1 MEKMNERIV
10 DLIDALNIKK
20 SSFAERLCV
29 SQAYV
34 SQMCSG
40 VRMPSD
46 RTISD
51 ICREFDVNELWLRTG
66 DGAML
71 RQRSRYEELSGFF
84 GGLLK
89 AEPDF
94 RHRLISVLSR
104 LDADEWQMLE
114 RIARE
119 LAEDKEKA
127 DP

>member
-10 DLIDALNIKK
+10 ELIDALHIKK
-20 SSFAERLCV
+20 ADFAERIRV

-51 ICREFDVNELWLRTG
+51 ICREFNVNELWLRTG
-66 DGAML
+66 EGNML
-71 RQRSRYEELSGFF
+71 RERSRNDELAAFF
-84 GGLLK
+84 GDLLK
-89 AEPDF
+89 SEPDF

-104 LDADEWQMLE
+104 LSVEEWELLE
-114 RIARE
+114 KKARE
-119 LAEDKEKA
+119 LAEEIKKA

>member
-1 MEKMNERIV
+1 MNNRIKDV
-10 DLIDALNIKK
+10 RKHSKLSQDAFGK
-20 SSFAERLCV
+20 RLGITGASV
-29 SQAYV
+29 SRLE
-34 SQMCSG
+34 SG
-40 VRMPSD
+40 DRDPSD
-46 RTISD
+46 QTILS

-66 DGAML
+66 EGDML
-71 RQRSRYEELSGFF
+71 RQRSRYDELSAFF

-119 LAEDKEKA
+119 LAEDTEKA

>member
-1 MEKMNERIV
+1 MNSRIKDV
-10 DLIDALNIKK
+10 RKYSKLSQDAFGK
-20 SSFAERLCV
+20 RLGITGASV
-29 SQAYV
+29 SRLE
-34 SQMCSG
+34 SG
-40 VRMPSD
+40 DRDPSD
-46 RTISD
+46 QTILS

-66 DGAML
+66 EGAML

>member
-1 MEKMNERIV
+1 MNSRIKDV
-10 DLIDALNIKK
+10 RKYSKLSQDAFGK
-20 SSFAERLCV
+20 RLGITGASV
-29 SQAYV
+29 SRLE
-34 SQMCSG
+34 SG
-40 VRMPSD
+40 DRDPSD
-46 RTISD
+46 QTILS
-51 ICREFDVNELWLRTG
+51 ICRAFDVNELWLRTG
-66 DGAML
+66 EGAML